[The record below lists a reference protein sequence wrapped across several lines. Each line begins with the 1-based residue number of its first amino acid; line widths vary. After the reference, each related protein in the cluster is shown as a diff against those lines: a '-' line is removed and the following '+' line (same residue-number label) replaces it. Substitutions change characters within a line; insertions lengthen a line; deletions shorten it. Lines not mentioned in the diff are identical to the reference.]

1 MGMVSVT
8 LTFRRLPFLISIFL
22 VAAAVYIRFQLEE
35 SPLYTEAKA
44 QGRTRG
50 NPLYDSFFKPYNLY
64 YVCLSLFGAT
74 MGQGVVW
81 YTAQFTSLT
90 FLTGTLKLQFI
101 DAYCAVGAALLLGAP
116 LFVLVGHLSDSHGRK
131 PFMVAGLFLG
141 CALFYPIFMGKS
153 AVLILGLYHYGRYVD
168 PTVAKESLVFND
180 AYSPIMLSFLVFIMV
195 TFVALVYGPIAAFL
209 VELFPTSIRY
219 TSMSLPYHIGNG
231 VFGG

>member
-1 MGMVSVT
+1 MSFIRST
-8 LTFRRLPFLISIFL
+8 ISRQRLPLSIILGPMDPAKFLLWGWRIPFLISIFL
-22 VAAAVYIRFQLEE
+22 VGAAVYIRLQLEE
-35 SPLYTEAKA
+35 SPLYTDAKA

-116 LFVLVGHLSDSHGRK
+116 LFVLVGHLSDSYGRK

-141 CALFYPIFMGKS
+141 CALFYPIFMGS
-153 AVLILGLYHYGRYVD
+153 CFFNFRFI
-168 PTVAKESLVFND
+168 SLR
-180 AYSPIMLSFLVFIMV
+180 PI
-195 TFVALVYGPIAAFL
+195 
-209 VELFPTSIRY
+209 
-219 TSMSLPYHIGNG
+219 H
-231 VFGG
+231 